1 MKDSAKKVF
10 LLVMIISTLFVAAL
24 ALASSEEEKIKYSEL
39 EKEEVREGSQEAL
52 QDYYSDVIEDAGRA
66 EFNTIASTGNIA
78 IINVTIDGQDKRI
91 LTKLNMGTV
100 VQQSNLTN
108 FIETIS
114 LLVRG
119 NISLKGLL
127 ISAFNNDFGERNVYD
142 IKSASSRYIDEG
154 FARLYNGTA
163 NVSINPILREQI
175 SGYNIFLSAYGRTRG
190 IYIAEKSK
198 DYFAVKSLNENSN
211 VAFSWMLS
219 AARKNPDEYLSSQ
232 YGREN
237 GVEIK
242 ATIDNENKM
251 THVKISGL
259 ENVYGLIEGNVE
271 SAVNQAKGINATNQI
286 TGNVIEE
293 IIPETSLDDI
303 LADEPTVLPKLL
315 GEDKIA
321 KDANGKNSSINDS
334 AAQRIIPEANLSQ
347 MGNIGQDMTV
357 NKSIAAGNA
366 TSNETRVLEFT
377 LHSINENS
385 IVEQIAFVTSLS
397 LGEVK
402 KLIRFEY
409 KEPEGFEDELIEE
422 SGSILP
428 YPDFVEKVNGTVIIR
443 VG

>member
-1 MKDSAKKVF
+1 MKAENKMKDSAKKVF

-175 SGYNIFLSAYGRTRG
+175 
-190 IYIAEKSK
+190 
-198 DYFAVKSLNENSN
+198 
-211 VAFSWMLS
+211 
-219 AARKNPDEYLSSQ
+219 
-232 YGREN
+232 
-237 GVEIK
+237 
-242 ATIDNENKM
+242 
-251 THVKISGL
+251 
-259 ENVYGLIEGNVE
+259 
-271 SAVNQAKGINATNQI
+271 
-286 TGNVIEE
+286 
-293 IIPETSLDDI
+293 
-303 LADEPTVLPKLL
+303 
-315 GEDKIA
+315 
-321 KDANGKNSSINDS
+321 
-334 AAQRIIPEANLSQ
+334 
-347 MGNIGQDMTV
+347 
-357 NKSIAAGNA
+357 
-366 TSNETRVLEFT
+366 
-377 LHSINENS
+377 
-385 IVEQIAFVTSLS
+385 
-397 LGEVK
+397 
-402 KLIRFEY
+402 
-409 KEPEGFEDELIEE
+409 
-422 SGSILP
+422 
-428 YPDFVEKVNGTVIIR
+428 
-443 VG
+443 